1 MRKLVW
7 FSLGFGA
14 ACCLCA
20 YVITGS
26 TRVILAAAVG
36 FLTLFAAIAGRK
48 FALFRR
54 IAAVLLGFAM
64 GVGWFILYDGFYLN
78 AAGTMDGKT
87 ANAVIRVSDYS
98 YETAYGIGVDG
109 MVQLEGKSYR
119 LRAYLDLSE
128 TLEPGDTV
136 SGQFRFRATT
146 PKESRTY
153 HAGNGIFLLAYQVDE
168 VSVSPHAGASWRD
181 IPARLRHRI
190 QAILQTFI
198 PQDAAPFARA
208 LLLGDTTGLSYA
220 VDTSL
225 KISGIRH
232 VAAVSGLHVS
242 ILFALLTAIT
252 FRKRFLTALV
262 GFPTLLLFAAV
273 AGFTPSVSRSC
284 IMCGLMLAALLLAV
298 SFALSGCSLVKNI
311 GGSSGAGTK
320 TITRPAV
327 ESAELQFTHPA
338 AGEPVAVFDTTA
350 GVFRAVLFPEQAP
363 QAYDNFVG
371 LVQAGYYNGLTVTR
385 VEQDFVVEA
394 GQGADGKGTTI
405 WNGSRYPAEAT
416 DKLHHYSGALCMA
429 ADSSGQCAS
438 VFYIMSTLPGG
449 DSVTQELTDQMNSAG
464 YRAEVVS
471 AYQTAG
477 GAPYL
482 DYTDTVLGQ
491 VYEGME
497 VVDTIAQAAVD
508 ENQKPTETITINS
521 VSIETYQA
529 Q

>member
-26 TRVILAAAVG
+26 TRVILAVAGGV
-36 FLTLFAAIAGRK
+36 LTLLTAIAGRK

-54 IAAVLLGFAM
+54 VAAIFLGIAAGM
-64 GVGWFILYDGFYLN
+64 GWFTLYDGFYLS

-87 ANAVIRVSDYS
+87 ADAVIRVSDYS

-109 MVQLEGKSYR
+109 TVQLEGKSYR
-119 LRAYLDLSE
+119 LRAYLDLGE

-168 VSVSPHAGASWRD
+168 VSVSPHTDASWRD

-190 QAILQTFI
+190 QAILQTCI

-208 LLLGDTTGLSYA
+208 LLLGDTTSLSYA

-242 ILFALLTAIT
+242 ILFALLTAVT

-284 IMCGLMLAALLLAV
+284 IMCGLMLAALLLNKEYD
-298 SFALSGCSLVKNI
+298 G
-311 GGSSGAGTK
+311 
-320 TITRPAV
+320 
-327 ESAELQFTHPA
+327 PA
-338 AGEPVAVFDTTA
+338 ALAF
-350 GVFRAVLFPEQAP
+350 
-363 QAYDNFVG
+363 
-371 LVQAGYYNGLTVTR
+371 
-385 VEQDFVVEA
+385 
-394 GQGADGKGTTI
+394 
-405 WNGSRYPAEAT
+405 
-416 DKLHHYSGALCMA
+416 
-429 ADSSGQCAS
+429 
-438 VFYIMSTLPGG
+438 
-449 DSVTQELTDQMNSAG
+449 
-464 YRAEVVS
+464 
-471 AYQTAG
+471 
-477 GAPYL
+477 
-482 DYTDTVLGQ
+482 
-491 VYEGME
+491 
-497 VVDTIAQAAVD
+497 AAVVMLIG
-508 ENQKPTETITINS
+508 NGTL
-521 VSIETYQA
+521 
-529 Q
+529 

>member
-26 TRVILAAAVG
+26 SRVILAAAVG

-48 FALFRR
+48 FTLFRR

-64 GVGWFILYDGFYLN
+64 GMGWFILYDGFYLN

-109 MVQLEGKSYR
+109 TVQMEGKSYR
-119 LRAYLDLSE
+119 LRAYLDLGE

-168 VSVSPHAGASWRD
+168 VSVSPHTDASWRD

-190 QAILQTFI
+190 QAILQTCI

-208 LLLGDTTGLSYA
+208 LLLGDTTSLSYA
-220 VDTSL
+220 IDTSL

-242 ILFALLTAIT
+242 ILFALLTAVT

-284 IMCGLMLAALLLAV
+284 IMCGLMLAALLLNKEYD
-298 SFALSGCSLVKNI
+298 G
-311 GGSSGAGTK
+311 
-320 TITRPAV
+320 
-327 ESAELQFTHPA
+327 PA
-338 AGEPVAVFDTTA
+338 ALAFAAVVMLIGNPLVITSVGFQLSVASVA
-350 GVFRAVLFPEQAP
+350 GIYLFAPGIRKWLVSLFP
-363 QAYDNFVG
+363 DSK
-371 LVQAGYYNGLTVTR
+371 
-385 VEQDFVVEA
+385 
-394 GQGADGKGTTI
+394 GKGV
-405 WNGSRYPAEAT
+405 RP
-416 DKLHHYSGALCMA
+416 
-429 ADSSGQCAS
+429 
-438 VFYIMSTLPGG
+438 TLI
-449 DSVTQELTDQMNSAG
+449 
-464 YRAEVVS
+464 RWF
-471 AYQTAG
+471 TA
-477 GAPYL
+477 
-482 DYTDTVLGQ
+482 
-491 VYEGME
+491 
-497 VVDTIAQAAVD
+497 
-508 ENQKPTETITINS
+508 S
-521 VSIETYQA
+521 VSITLSAMIFTTPLSAWYFGTVSLVGVVTNLLTLWVISFIFYGLVA
-529 Q
+529 VSLVGAFWTGGAMILGKIVAWPIRYVLLIAKLLAGFPLAAVYTRSPYITIWLVAVYVLLLGSF

>member
-1 MRKLVW
+1 MNK
-7 FSLGFGA
+7 
-14 ACCLCA
+14 
-20 YVITGS
+20 
-26 TRVILAAAVG
+26 TRV
-36 FLTLFAAIAGRK
+36 R
-48 FALFRR
+48 
-54 IAAVLLGFAM
+54 
-64 GVGWFILYDGFYLN
+64 
-78 AAGTMDGKT
+78 
-87 ANAVIRVSDYS
+87 
-98 YETAYGIGVDG
+98 
-109 MVQLEGKSYR
+109 
-119 LRAYLDLSE
+119 
-128 TLEPGDTV
+128 
-136 SGQFRFRATT
+136 
-146 PKESRTY
+146 
-153 HAGNGIFLLAYQVDE
+153 
-168 VSVSPHAGASWRD
+168 
-181 IPARLRHRI
+181 
-190 QAILQTFI
+190 
-198 PQDAAPFARA
+198 
-208 LLLGDTTGLSYA
+208 
-220 VDTSL
+220 
-225 KISGIRH
+225 
-232 VAAVSGLHVS
+232 
-242 ILFALLTAIT
+242 
-252 FRKRFLTALV
+252 
-262 GFPTLLLFAAV
+262 
-273 AGFTPSVSRSC
+273 
-284 IMCGLMLAALLLAV
+284 LAALLLAV

-338 AGEPVAVFDTTA
+338 AGEPVAVLDTTA

-429 ADSSGQCAS
+429 ADSSGKCAS

-449 DSVTQELTDQMNSAG
+449 DFITQELTDQMNSAG

-491 VYEGME
+491 VYEGMD
-497 VVDTIAQAAVD
+497 VVDTIAQVAVD